1 MNYLS
6 VAEARDL
13 SGLRLALTAHVPG
26 PWGESAKKI
35 FEYKNVPFAPVAQH
49 GGQENADLVAWTGSR
64 NAPVAVYEDEAP
76 RTGWYDIL
84 MLGERLAPERPLLPT
99 SSDERALVVGLSNE
113 LCGEWGFGW
122 ARRVMMMTG
131 VPDAPPDP
139 TPPASSPFRP
149 EEGARMARAY
159 SASLGD
165 NMAAAKRCADIVHA
179 FARRLHRQ
187 REQGVPYLVGDAVT
201 ACDIY
206 WAVFSSML
214 EPLPQAVNPM
224 PGWMRRVY
232 ETVGA
237 TIAAAADPI
246 LIEHRDLI
254 YDRHLG
260 LPLDF

>member
-13 SGLRLALTAHVPG
+13 PGLRLALTAHVPG

-35 FEYKNVPFAPVAQH
+35 LEYKKIDYVPVAQSA
-49 GGQENADLVAWTGSR
+49 GQENADLVAWTGSR
-64 NAPVAVYEDEAP
+64 NAPVAVYGDEAP
-76 RTGWYDIL
+76 RAGWYEIL
-84 MLGERLAPERPLLPT
+84 MLGERLAPGRPLLPV

-122 ARRVMMMTG
+122 ARRVMMMSG
-131 VPDAPPDP
+131 VPDEPLGEAPP
-139 TPPASSPFRP
+139 ARSPFQP
-149 EEGARMARAY
+149 EEGARMVRAY
-159 SASLGD
+159 SASIGD
-165 NMAAAKRCADIVHA
+165 NVAASQRCADIVDA
-179 FARRLHRQ
+179 FAKRLHRQ
-187 REQGVPYLVGDAVT
+187 RQQGFPYLVGDTIT

-214 EPLPQAVNPM
+214 EPLPPAVNAM
-224 PGWMRRVY
+224 PAWMRRVY

-237 TIAAAADPI
+237 TVAAVADPI
-246 LIEHRDLI
+246 LIEHRNLI
-254 YDRHLG
+254 YRRHLS